1 MENGVARSSNAPP
14 AWNGTGSRVRPAAA
28 RPTRVGEALTSAALA
43 ISLGMI
49 AWVVA
54 GFHAKVEPPQRRPL
68 PGREVEHRLTARPGA
83 VRVREFP
90 NGPVEIET
98 RRIEA
103 AGPAFGAHHAGQGID
118 ERL

>member
-1 MENGVARSSNAPP
+1 MENSVARSSNDPP
-14 AWNGTGSRVRPAAA
+14 ARDGTGSRIRPAAT

-43 ISLGMI
+43 LSLGMI

-54 GFHAKVEPPQRRPL
+54 GAQARVEPPRRRPL
-68 PGREVEHRLTARPGA
+68 PEREVEHRLPARPGA
-83 VRVREFP
+83 VRLEQLP

-98 RRIEA
+98 A
-103 AGPAFGAHHAGQGID
+103 DHAFGARRTGQGID